1 MHHLMTVLHHPRV
14 QYSDNFAP
22 PTHANKQSA
31 TDLRAPRGAKSAEFR
46 STRKKKKIS
55 LLQKSSACPDAEH
68 NAIHARHSKVRKTPW
83 GSFAHLRVF
92 PREMQRSS
100 RPPLVRPRSTDYD

>member
-1 MHHLMTVLHHPRV
+1 
-14 QYSDNFAP
+14 
-22 PTHANKQSA
+22 
-31 TDLRAPRGAKSAEFR
+31 LRRQGGAKLAEFR

-92 PREMQRSS
+92 PIEMAPSNERGESEKRRKQ
-100 RPPLVRPRSTDYD
+100 PQPTPFTPQGHPLK